1 MNAHEVIESYVVEVA
16 LLLPRKQR
24 NDVACELRALL
35 TEELQAKADA
45 AGRRADAA
53 LATDLLRAFG
63 EPVDVAARYRP
74 TLTIIDPA
82 DGHTFLRASVIG
94 LAVIWVIGLLSVLQ
108 QPIGT
113 GLDLLTPLSQW
124 WVGTVIP
131 SLWWPGLLVV
141 GFGIS
146 THFRNRSPRASTWTP
161 RSADRIHGGRAAKVM
176 ALVGILCG
184 LFVLQDPHWVLD
196 VFWGGRAA
204 PAAYE
209 ALTYT
214 ETFRERQAPWLF
226 GLLLLNIPIFITVI
240 VMGRWSAGMRRVE
253 TGFALATCA
262 VMAWTIWDGPVLQT
276 QAGDRMVKVILALII
291 LFVLLDFASK
301 RLRRITPA
309 PRAQF

>member
-1 MNAHEVIESYVVEVA
+1 MNAHEVIESYVVDVA

-24 NDVACELRALL
+24 DDVACELRALL
-35 TEELQAKADA
+35 HEELQAKADA
-45 AGRRADAA
+45 AGRSADAA
-53 LATDLLRAFG
+53 MATELLRAFG
-63 EPVDVAARYRP
+63 PPLDVAARYRP

-94 LAVIWVIGLLSVLQ
+94 LAVIWAIGLIAVLQ

-141 GFGIS
+141 GLGIS
-146 THFRNRSPRASTWTP
+146 AHVRRRWPKASTWKP
-161 RSADRIHGGRAAKVM
+161 RAADRIHGGRAAKVL

-184 LFVLQDPHWVLD
+184 LFILRDPRWVLD

-226 GLLLLNIPIFITVI
+226 GLLLLNIPIFIAVI
-240 VMGRWSAGMRRVE
+240 VMGRWPTSMRRIE

-276 QAGDRMVKVILALII
+276 QAGDRMVKFILALII
-291 LFVLLDFASK
+291 LYVLLDVAWK

-309 PRAQF
+309 PRAQL